1 MSRRQEPPHL
11 WLRPAKYVKGKLR
24 ARAVWCIVDG
34 SKESSTGCGVE
45 DRSGA
50 EKALAS
56 YLGEKYEPSR
66 RRGQSIDD
74 VLIADACAIYLRDK
88 VPEQDNPVSAA
99 ATFVQL
105 LEWWGDK
112 FLADINGRSCRDYV
126 AWRCTHQWKSAKPQV
141 TGKPARMVTAAGA
154 RRELEALRAAVN
166 YHQAEGLH
174 REIVRVTLPPKN
186 PPRTR
191 HLTRTE
197 FAKLLLT
204 AWRLREN
211 ATVVRGKRKGQPVLS
226 KKRPARHIARFL
238 LVGVYTGRRASAIC
252 EAAFEPTPGY
262 GWIDLKRGL
271 YYRADQH
278 EVETNK
284 RQPTILIPRRL
295 LMHLRRWKRL
305 NPKQKFVVEFRG
317 KPVREVNKGFARI
330 VELAG
335 LGPEVVPHT
344 LRHTC
349 ATWLS
354 QRGAS
359 MGDAAGFLGMSQA
372 IYEHV
377 YRKLSPTMRSAGFQ
391 AVPIWNVFDPK
402 YHPSEVLVDEWE
414 EEDQD
419 AA

>member
-1 MSRRQEPPHL
+1 MSRTPEPPHL
-11 WLRPAKYVKGKLR
+11 YLRPAKYVRGKLR
-24 ARAVWCIVDG
+24 ARAVWCVVDG
-34 SKESSTGCGVE
+34 QKESSTGCGIDE
-45 DRSGA
+45 RQGA
-50 EKALAS
+50 EKALAE
-56 YLGEKYEPSR
+56 YLAEKHEPSR
-66 RRGQSIDD
+66 TRNQPIDH
-74 VLIADACAIYLRDK
+74 VLIADVCGIYLRDK
-88 VPEQDNPVSAA
+88 VPEHDDPAA
-99 ATFVQL
+99 AASRIEQL

-112 FLADINGRSCRDYV
+112 TLADINGRSCRDYV
-126 AWRCTHQWKSAKPQV
+126 AWRCTHQWKSSKPEV
-141 TGKPARMVTAAGA
+141 TGNPARMVTAAGA
-154 RRELEALRAAVN
+154 RRELEHLRAAVN
-166 YHQAEGLH
+166 YHQDEGLH
-174 REIVRVTLPPKN
+174 REVVKVTLPPKGAS
-186 PPRTR
+186 RTR
-191 HLTRTE
+191 YLTRTE
-197 FAKLLLT
+197 FAKMLLI

-211 ATVVRGKRKGQPVLS
+211 ATVGRGKRKGQPVLS

-317 KPVREVNKGFARI
+317 RPVREVNKGFARI

-335 LGPEVVPHT
+335 LGPDVVPHT

-372 IYEHV
+372 IYEQV

-391 AVPIWNVFDPK
+391 AVPIWEVFDPK
-402 YHPSEVLVDEWE
+402 YHASEVIVDEWG
-414 EEDQD
+414 EDQD

>member
-1 MSRRQEPPHL
+1 MSRIQEPPHL
-11 WLRPAKYVKGKLR
+11 YLRPAKYVRGKLR
-24 ARAVWCIVDG
+24 ARAVWCVVDG
-34 SKESSTGCGVE
+34 QKEVSTGCGIDE
-45 DRSGA
+45 RQGA
-50 EKALAS
+50 EKALAE
-56 YLGEKYEPSR
+56 YLAEKHEPSR
-66 RRGQSIDD
+66 TRNQPIDH
-74 VLIADACAIYLRDK
+74 VLIADVCGIYLRDK
-88 VPEQDNPVSAA
+88 VPEHDDPAA
-99 ATFVQL
+99 AASRIEQL

-112 FLADINGRSCRDYV
+112 TLADVNGRSCRDYV
-126 AWRCTHQWKSAKPQV
+126 AWRCTHQWKSSKPEV
-141 TGKPARMVTAAGA
+141 TGNPARMVTAAGA
-154 RRELEALRAAVN
+154 RRELEHLRAAVN
-166 YHQAEGLH
+166 YHQEEGLH
-174 REIVRVTLPPKN
+174 REVVKVTLPPKGAS
-186 PPRTR
+186 RTR
-191 HLTRTE
+191 YLTRAE
-197 FAKLLLT
+197 FAKMLLI

-211 ATVVRGKRKGQPVLS
+211 ATVGRGKRKGQPVLS

-330 VELAG
+330 AELAG
-335 LGPEVVPHT
+335 LGPDVVPHT

-354 QRGAS
+354 ERGAS
-359 MGDAAGFLGMSQA
+359 FGDAANFLGMSQK
-372 IYEHV
+372 IYEAT
-377 YRKLSPTMRSAGFQ
+377 YRHASPTLRNPGFHT
-391 AVPIWNVFDPK
+391 VPIWNVFDPK
-402 YHPSEVLVDEWE
+402 YHASEIIVDDWD
-414 EEDQD
+414 EDQD